1 MDYRCRQQIDFIFRD
16 YFYISSNFS
25 EESRNPICRDNNTVQ
40 IIITN
45 CLTKQGFSVF
55 GAGSCEEAELKL
67 LQQKPDLIVLDVI
80 LPGQSGFE
88 FCRKL
93 KGDSMTKTI
102 PVVICSTKNTAVDK
116 EWGNMSGAD
125 AYVTKPID
133 ETILIQ
139 TVNKFI

>member
-1 MDYRCRQQIDFIFRD
+1 MPQILVIDD
-16 YFYISSNFS
+16 S
-25 EESRNPICRDNNTVQ
+25 Q
-40 IIITN
+40 AQAQKITN
-45 CLTKQGFSVF
+45 CLRQQGYLVS
-55 GAGSCEEAELKL
+55 GAGSCEEAQLKL

-93 KGDSMTKTI
+93 KGDSATQRI
-102 PVVICSTKNTAVDK
+102 PVVMCSTKNTAVDK

-133 ETILIQ
+133 EATLIQ
-139 TVNKFI
+139 TVRKLI